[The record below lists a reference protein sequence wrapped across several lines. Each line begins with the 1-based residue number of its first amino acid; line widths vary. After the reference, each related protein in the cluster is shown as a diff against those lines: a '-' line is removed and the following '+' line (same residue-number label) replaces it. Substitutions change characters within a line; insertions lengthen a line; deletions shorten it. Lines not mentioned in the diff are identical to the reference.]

1 MELEVHRD
9 GVNEANSLV
18 TFLQLN
24 FQFVSPPLKEK
35 KRKEKK
41 RKEKG

>member
-18 TFLQLN
+18 TLLQLN
-24 FQFVSPPLKEK
+24 FQFVPPPEGEK
-35 KRKEKK
+35 KRKKD
-41 RKEKG
+41 